1 MDGQIIIAVDAM
13 GGDNSPEKIIKGIEL
28 SLKDNNDN
36 FFEIYGDKPKL
47 DKLIKK
53 QSDIFNF
60 CKIVHCENSI
70 DDNESPLTAAK
81 KSNTTSMWKSIES
94 QKKGQAHI
102 TLSAGNTGA
111 LLFLSRLILNTIE
124 GISKPALAG
133 LWPNKIGM
141 NVVLDLGGLDILIN
155 NAGVA
160 CFTSF
165 EERTEDEL
173 DYVIGVNLKG
183 TIFMIQTVFK
193 HFFKPQKRGCIINI
207 GSIYGVVSGD
217 MRLYA
222 EGDRKTSEIYGAS
235 KAAVINLTKYF
246 AAYMAPNVR
255 VNCISPGG
263 IFNYQDSDFVQMYS
277 RKVPMERMGKE
288 EELLSTLE
296 YLISDESS
304 YVTGQNIVVDGGLT
318 AW

>member
-1 MDGQIIIAVDAM
+1 MKTVLITGSEGQLGKAYIT
-13 GGDNSPEKIIKGIEL
+13 S
-28 SLKDNNDN
+28 
-36 FFEIYGDKPKL
+36 
-47 DKLIKK
+47 LIKK
-53 QSDIFNF
+53 YEVIGFDIFPQCHRKDMAYF
-60 CKIVHCENSI
+60 RVDITKLGEIE
-70 DDNESPLTAAK
+70 DTLNEIK
-81 KSNTTSMWKSIES
+81 NI
-94 QKKGQAHI
+94 
-102 TLSAGNTGA
+102 
-111 LLFLSRLILNTIE
+111 
-124 GISKPALAG
+124 
-133 LWPNKIGM
+133 
-141 NVVLDLGGLDILIN
+141 DILIN

-160 CFTSF
+160 CFTPF

-173 DYVIGVNLKG
+173 DYVIDVNLKG

-193 HFFKPQKRGCIINI
+193 HFFKPQKRGCIINT

-222 EGDRKTSEIYGAS
+222 EGDRRTPEIYGAS

-263 IFNYQDSDFVQMYS
+263 IFNHQDSEFVQKYS
-277 RKVPMERMGKE
+277 RKVPMGRMGKE

-304 YVTGQNIVVDGGLT
+304 YVTGQNIVIDGGLT